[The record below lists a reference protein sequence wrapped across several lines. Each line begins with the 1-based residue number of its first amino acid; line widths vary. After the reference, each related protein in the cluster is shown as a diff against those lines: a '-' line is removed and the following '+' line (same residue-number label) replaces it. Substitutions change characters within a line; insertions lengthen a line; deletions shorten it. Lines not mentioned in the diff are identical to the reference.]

1 MDKDIESEIEEYRA
15 ANRDRINEWSR
26 KRREKKTESEM
37 SHDDQKTQTES
48 LNQESGENSQKSTQK
63 SSQKG
68 IDGDILSKRNSEYA
82 KRYREKHREQLKES
96 RKRYRE
102 AHREELNARRRARY
116 REKYVENLEHNRELA
131 RKSYQKNREQILE
144 RRKKKRM
151 ESTFKEGSE
160 SCPSKNIE
168 FQPSQT
174 IKSDSE
180 PSNVSKLSQNKRK
193 KYNLSNRESTT
204 SKDFSS
210 PISTGAISK
219 RRLKILLR
227 QPDDFLTDSVM
238 SADSHISS
246 YYQLANM
253 FFEYKID
260 GDSVFAHVVLDFC
273 DVDKKNRE
281 RNIVESIQNELEL
294 MFQNIQIA
302 RKLFIFSD
310 YRLHCNFLFKNG
322 GESTLL
328 GVAIS
333 HIWREYTQSQLKAQ
347 KYNRPM

>member
-1 MDKDIESEIEEYRA
+1 ME
-15 ANRDRINEWSR
+15 
-26 KRREKKTESEM
+26 
-37 SHDDQKTQTES
+37 
-48 LNQESGENSQKSTQK
+48 
-63 SSQKG
+63 
-68 IDGDILSKRNSEYA
+68 
-82 KRYREKHREQLKES
+82 
-96 RKRYRE
+96 
-102 AHREELNARRRARY
+102 
-116 REKYVENLEHNRELA
+116 
-131 RKSYQKNREQILE
+131 NREQILE
-144 RRKKKRM
+144 RRKKKRL
-151 ESTFKEGSE
+151 ESIFTEGSE

-168 FQPSQT
+168 LQQSQP
-174 IKSDSE
+174 IRSDSE

-193 KYNLSNRESTT
+193 KYNLSNRESIT
-204 SKDFSS
+204 SK
-210 PISTGAISK
+210 
-219 RRLKILLR
+219 R
-227 QPDDFLTDSVM
+227 QPDDFLTDSAI

-246 YYQLANM
+246 YYQLTNI

-322 GESTLL
+322 GKSTLL
-328 GVAIS
+328 GAAIS
-333 HIWREYTQSQLKAQ
+333 HIWREYTQAQLKAQ